1 MHKFLPHVTV
11 NSRDSLSGTP
21 HPPAGY
27 AAQPVLAVV
36 IADQGTAAVT
46 LKIKIMNNYISFLKR
61 LFYTKKH

>member
-11 NSRDSLSGTP
+11 NSRDSLGGAP
-21 HPPAGY
+21 LPPTGY
-27 AAQPVLAVV
+27 AAQPVLSVV